1 MFAEIRELLRYKDL
15 VKQLVKRDLKIR
27 YKNSVLGFFWSL
39 LNPLIQV
46 ATITI
51 VVKYILGLEIA
62 NYSAYLLAAYLPW
75 AFFQMALLDSSQILI
90 AHRDLLRKVYFPRE
104 ALPLSAVLSNLVH
117 FALALVVFFAYIIFY
132 IHLILHGSGI
142 LVTALWL
149 PILILLQTLLLIGLT
164 CIVSCLNVFYEDT
177 KYILAVLLNVFFYL
191 TPVMYPAELIRV
203 WLQKWNIPEV
213 YKPILYKAYLML
225 PMNAL
230 TDAYRKTLLP
240 ITNLRLRGAEVQAL
254 PLDYVALAGAG
265 ILCILVGII
274 GYAFFNKRKWIFAER
289 V

>member
-1 MFAEIRELLRYKDL
+1 MLAEIKELLRYNEL
-15 VKQLVKRDLKIR
+15 IKQLVKRDLKIR

-90 AHRDLLRKVYFPRE
+90 THRDLLRKVYFPRE

-117 FALALVVFFAYIIFY
+117 FVLALVVFFAYIIFY

-142 LVTALWL
+142 LLTALWL
-149 PILILLQTLLLIGLT
+149 PLLIVLQSLLIIGLA
-164 CIVSCLNVFYEDT
+164 CAVSCLNVFYEDT
-177 KYILAVLLNVFFYL
+177 KYILAVLLNVLFYL
-191 TPVMYPAELIRV
+191 TPVMYPAELIRA
-203 WLQKWNIPEV
+203 WLQKWSISEF
-213 YKPILYKAYLML
+213 YKPIIYKMYLML

-230 TDAYRKTLLP
+230 TDAYRKTMLP
-240 ITNLRLRGAEVQAL
+240 VTSLRLRGTEVEAM
-254 PLDYVALAGAG
+254 PLDYVTLAGAG
-265 ILCILVGII
+265 TICVLIAIA